1 MEHNHH
7 DMKNNNTIRFVQSLV
22 LLPFVTTVPVGN
34 IAKTNTIETPLTIS
48 IQQFNTNPLSLLAFN
63 QAEVKEEVIDEKEEI
78 LAKKA
83 KAIDDYFE
91 ERNMPLAGHGRKM
104 VVEAEKNDLDWRLLP
119 AIAVRESTGGKFAC
133 KKVKFSAFG
142 WGSCKINFESYDH
155 SIEVVA
161 RNLGGN
167 NPKTERYYGDKSTYQ
182 ILRTY
187 NPAHVVLKYPE
198 QVIKIMD
205 SIGDEDLGNKDLA
218 LNS

>member
-1 MEHNHH
+1 M
-7 DMKNNNTIRFVQSLV
+7 QSLV

-34 IAKTNTIETPLTIS
+34 IPKTNTIETPLTIS
-48 IQQFNTNPLSLLAFN
+48 IQQLNTNPFGLLAFN

-104 VVEAEKNDLDWRLLP
+104 VIEAEKNDLDWRLLP

-187 NPAHVVLKYPE
+187 NPAHIVLKYPE

-205 SIGDEDLGNKDLA
+205 SISPESIEKKELA

>member
-1 MEHNHH
+1 
-7 DMKNNNTIRFVQSLV
+7 MKNNNMIRFVQSLV

-48 IQQFNTNPLSLLAFN
+48 IQKLNTNPFGLIAFN
-63 QAEVKEEVIDEKEEI
+63 QAEIKEDVIDQEEVI
-78 LAKKA
+78 LAQKA

-91 ERNMPLAGHGRKM
+91 ERDMPLAGYGRKM
-104 VVEAEKNDLDWRLLP
+104 VVEAEKNDLDWRLLA
-119 AIAVRESTGGKFAC
+119 AISVRESTGGKFAC

-142 WGSCKINFESYDH
+142 WGSCKINFDSYDH

-167 NPKTERYYGDKSTYQ
+167 NPKTERYYGDKTTYQ

-187 NPAHVVLKYPE
+187 NPAHIVLKYPE
-198 QVIKIMD
+198 QVIKIMND
-205 SIGDEDLGNKDLA
+205 IGPEDFEKKELA